1 MSVAD
6 APPTRVRGS
15 DAVKT
20 ALIEAAASMLGEVGP
35 RGISVRD
42 VAERAGVNH
51 GQVHHYFG
59 GKRGLL
65 KAAMAFLARKHFD
78 HARQRSEGSVF
89 PPILSLAEDTNY
101 SRALCQSVMEGDLEL
116 ASIEIEEG
124 VSAPRH
130 ILRAL
135 QDERGAATTDLEI
148 KAQLA
153 MMAAMQL
160 GWAAFEDFILLLTD
174 VDAED
179 RDSLRDKVKEV
190 MQAVVDGLRR

>member
-1 MSVAD
+1 MTTAETPS
-6 APPTRVRGS
+6 TRVRGS

-20 ALIEAAASMLGEVGP
+20 ALIEAAAAMLGEVGP
-35 RGISVRD
+35 RGVSVRD

-65 KAAMAFLARKHFD
+65 KAAMALLARNHFD
-78 HARQRSEGSVF
+78 RARQLSEGSAF

-135 QDERGAATTDLEI
+135 QREEGQTTTDLDI

-153 MMAAMQL
+153 AMAAMQL
-160 GWAAFEDFILLLTD
+160 GWAAFEDFILLLID
-174 VDAED
+174 LEPED
-179 RDSLRDKVKEV
+179 RGALRDKVKEV
-190 MQAVVDGLRR
+190 MRTIADGLRT

>member
-1 MSVAD
+1 MSFAE
-6 APPTRVRGS
+6 APSTRVRGS
-15 DAVKT
+15 DAVKN
-20 ALIEAAASMLGEVGP
+20 ALIEAAAAMLGEVGP
-35 RGISVRD
+35 RGVSVRS

-65 KAAMAFLARKHFD
+65 KAAMVFLARNHFD
-78 HARQRSEGSVF
+78 HARQLSEGSVF
-89 PPILSLAEDTNY
+89 PPILSLAEDTSY

-116 ASIEIEEG
+116 ASVEIDEG

-135 QDERGAATTDLEI
+135 QDEKADATSDLDI

-153 MMAAMQL
+153 TMAAMQL
-160 GWAAFEDFILLLTD
+160 GWAAFEDFILLLTE
-174 VDAED
+174 VDPED
-179 RDSLRDKVKEV
+179 RDLLRDKVKEV
-190 MQAVVDGLRR
+190 MQTIVDELRE

>member
-1 MSVAD
+1 MTA
-6 APPTRVRGS
+6 AETPRVRGS

-20 ALIEAAASMLGEVGP
+20 ALIEAAAAMLGEVGP
-35 RGISVRD
+35 RRVSVRD

-65 KAAMAFLARKHFD
+65 KAAMAFLARNHFER
-78 HARQRSEGSVF
+78 ARQLSEGSVF

-130 ILRAL
+130 ILRTL
-135 QDERGAATTDLEI
+135 EDEEGNATTDLDI

-153 MMAAMQL
+153 AMAAMQL
-160 GWAAFEDFILLLTD
+160 GWAAFEEFILLLIELES
-174 VDAED
+174 ED
-179 RDSLRDKVKEV
+179 RDSLREKVKEV
-190 MQAVVDGLRR
+190 MQTVADGLRA

>member
-1 MSVAD
+1 MNPAETPSA
-6 APPTRVRGS
+6 RVRGS

-35 RGISVRD
+35 RGVSVRD

-65 KAAMAFLARKHFD
+65 KAAMAFLARNHFE
-78 HARQRSEGSVF
+78 HTRQLAEGSVF

-124 VSAPRH
+124 VSAPRY

-135 QDERGAATTDLEI
+135 QEEKGHATTDLEI
-148 KAQLA
+148 KAQIA
-153 MMAAMQL
+153 AMAAMQL
-160 GWAAFEDFILLLTD
+160 GWAAFEDFILLLLELES
-174 VDAED
+174 ED
-179 RDSLRDKVKEV
+179 RDSLRDKVKDV
-190 MQAVVDGLRR
+190 MQSIVDGLRT